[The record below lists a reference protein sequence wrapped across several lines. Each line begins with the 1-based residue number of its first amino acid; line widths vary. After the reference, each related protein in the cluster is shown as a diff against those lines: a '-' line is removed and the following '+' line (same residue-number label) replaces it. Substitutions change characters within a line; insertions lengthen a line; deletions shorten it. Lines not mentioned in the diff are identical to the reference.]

1 MTRTAKEKTKTA
13 KAVDTA
19 KDAYEKALEA
29 HAKNSNDT
37 TKRAL
42 EGAKARHDETK
53 KALAREKFVEIT
65 AGRARRA
72 VTGIQALGKALDPK
86 YYSYSSEEGKEIVE
100 AILKETNNLSTK
112 LASFLAGKTETK
124 SDGLKFSFE
133 K

>member
-1 MTRTAKEKTKTA
+1 MARTAKEKSKTA

-19 KDAYEKALEA
+19 KDAYEKALDA

-42 EGAKARHDETK
+42 DGAKARYDEVK
-53 KALAREKFVEIT
+53 KSLSREKFIEIT

-86 YYSYSSEEGKEIVE
+86 YYSYSPEEGNEIVAATKE
-100 AILKETNNLSTK
+100 AVEHLGEKLK
-112 LASFLAGKTETK
+112 SFLAGKTETK